1 MKLSS
6 MPKPDIKILAAAA
19 AAAVC
24 IGAACLSYETIYKA
38 TPEYSFSRIVAAA
51 QAGDGET
58 LSLSADESA
67 LAGQLFDSLIR
78 RHQGQTAAS
87 RALLLPVKGE
97 FIHACQTILAGDSDD
112 AQLEAARKV
121 ITDTGNKAG
130 LLLPASGWRYESSSW
145 SRQDGSG
152 YAQLTASFYNDS
164 LQASIPITFQL
175 EKVSARQWRVVA
187 FADPDAV
194 VQELQ
199 QASEA
204 ALAAANRPVS
214 QRIDSLVQITG
225 LSASI
230 VGGSTEQDTYLRIQY
245 TPKLSAQGK
254 ETLRKAKGLY
264 KLRRADSSVLFS
276 APIRIALYADGKV
289 HTSQFRLNAAVP
301 AQAELLRTATLEGLQ
316 SSISITSVQL
326 QDGTQLEL
334 KDSLTN

>member
-51 QAGDGET
+51 QAGDGEP

-78 RHQGQTAAS
+78 RQQGQTSAS
-87 RALLLPVKGE
+87 RALLLPVKSE

-121 ITDTGNKAG
+121 IADTGNKAG

-194 VQELQ
+194 VQELR

-214 QRIDSLVQITG
+214 QRIDALIQITG
-225 LSASI
+225 LSAS
-230 VGGSTEQDTYLRIQY
+230 VVRGSTEQDTYLRIQY

-254 ETLRKAKGLY
+254 ETLREVKGLY
-264 KLRRADSSVLFS
+264 ELRRTDSTLLFS
-276 APIRIALYADGKV
+276 APIRIALYADGKA

-301 AQAELLRTATLEGLQ
+301 AQAELLRMATLEGLQ

>member
-6 MPKPDIKILAAAA
+6 IPKPDIKILAAAA
-19 AAAVC
+19 AAAAC

-51 QAGDGET
+51 QDGDSEA
-58 LSLSADESA
+58 LSLSADEDA

-78 RHQGQTAAS
+78 RQQGQTAAS

-97 FIHACQTILAGDSDD
+97 FIHACQTLLAGDSDEARLEN
-112 AQLEAARKV
+112 AQKV
-121 ITDTGNKAG
+121 FADTGSQAG

-152 YAQLTASFYNDS
+152 YAQLTATFYNDS
-164 LQASIPITFQL
+164 LQASIPITFQM

-199 QASEA
+199 QAYET
-204 ALAAANRPVS
+204 ALTAANQPAV
-214 QRIDSLVQITG
+214 QRIESLIQATN
-225 LSASI
+225 LSATI
-230 VGGSTEQDTYLRIQY
+230 VRSSVAQDAYLRIQY

-254 ETLRKAKGLY
+254 ESLCEAKGLY
-264 KLRRADSSVLFS
+264 ELRRTDSTLLFS
-276 APIRIALYADGKV
+276 VPIHLALYSDGKP

-301 AQAELLRTATLEGLQ
+301 AQAELLNMGTLDGLQ
-316 SSISITSVQL
+316 SNISITSVQL
-326 QDGTQLEL
+326 KDGTQIEL

>member
-1 MKLSS
+1 MKVSS
-6 MPKPDIKILAAAA
+6 VPKPDIKILAAAA

-24 IGAACLSYETIYKA
+24 IGAACLSYETLYKA

-67 LAGQLFDSLIR
+67 LAGQLFDSLMR
-78 RHQGQTAAS
+78 RQQGQTAAS

-97 FIHACQTILAGDSDD
+97 FIHACQTLLAGDSDD

-121 ITDTGNKAG
+121 IADAGNKAG
-130 LLLPASGWRYESSSW
+130 LLLPSSGWRYESSSW

-152 YAQLTASFYNDS
+152 YAQLTATFYNDS

-175 EKVSARQWRVVA
+175 EKVSARQWRIVA

-199 QASEA
+199 QASAA
-204 ALAAANRPVS
+204 ALAAANRPVA
-214 QRIDSLVQITG
+214 QRIDSLVQITS
-225 LSASI
+225 LSAS
-230 VGGSTEQDTYLRIQY
+230 VVRGSTEQDTYLRIQY

-254 ETLRKAKGLY
+254 ETLREAKGRY
-264 KLRRADSSVLFS
+264 ELRRADSTVLFS
-276 APIRIALYADGKV
+276 APIRIAIYADGKA

-316 SSISITSVQL
+316 SRISITSVQL
-326 QDGTQLEL
+326 QDGTRLEL

>member
-6 MPKPDIKILAAAA
+6 IPKPDIKILAAAA
-19 AAAVC
+19 AAVAC
-24 IGAACLSYETIYKA
+24 IGTACLSYETIYKA

-51 QAGDGET
+51 QDGDSEA
-58 LSLSADESA
+58 LSLSADEDA

-78 RHQGQTAAS
+78 RQQGQTAAS

-97 FIHACQTILAGDSDD
+97 FIHACQTLLAGDSDE
-112 AQLEAARKV
+112 ARLENARKV
-121 ITDTGNKAG
+121 LADMGNQAG
-130 LLLPASGWRYESSSW
+130 LLLPASDWRYESSSW

-214 QRIDSLVQITG
+214 QRIDALIQITG
-225 LSASI
+225 LSAS
-230 VGGSTEQDTYLRIQY
+230 VVRGSTEQDTYLRIQY

-254 ETLRKAKGLY
+254 ETLREVKGLY
-264 KLRRADSSVLFS
+264 ELRRADSSVLFS
-276 APIRIALYADGKV
+276 APIRIALYADGKA

-301 AQAELLRTATLEGLQ
+301 AQAELLRMATLEGLQ
-316 SSISITSVQL
+316 SSISITAVQL

>member
-38 TPEYSFSRIVAAA
+38 TPEYSFSRIITAA
-51 QAGDGET
+51 QAGDGKT
-58 LSLSADESA
+58 LSLSADEA
-67 LAGQLFDSLIR
+67 ELASQLFDSLIHR
-78 RHQGQTAAS
+78 QQGQTTAS

-97 FIHACQTILAGDSDD
+97 FIHACQTLLAGDSDEI
-112 AQLEAARKV
+112 QLEAAQKV
-121 ITDTGNKAG
+121 IADVGNQTG
-130 LLLPASGWRYESSSW
+130 LLLPASGWRYESASW

-152 YAQLTASFYNDS
+152 YAQLTATFYNDL
-164 LQASIPITFQL
+164 LQVSIPITFQL
-175 EKVSARQWRVVA
+175 EKVSARQWRIVA

-199 QASEA
+199 QTSEA
-204 ALAAANRPVS
+204 ALAAANRPIS

-225 LSASI
+225 LSASV

-254 ETLRKAKGLY
+254 ETLREAKGLY
-264 KLRRADSSVLFS
+264 ELRRADSSVLFS
-276 APIRIALYADGKV
+276 APIRIALYADGKA

-301 AQAELLRTATLEGLQ
+301 AQAELLRMATLEGLQ

-334 KDSLTN
+334 KNSLTN

>member
-6 MPKPDIKILAAAA
+6 IPKPDIKILAAAA
-19 AAAVC
+19 AAVAC
-24 IGAACLSYETIYKA
+24 IGTACLSYETIYKA

-51 QAGDGET
+51 QDGDSEA
-58 LSLSADESA
+58 LSLSADEDA

-78 RHQGQTAAS
+78 RQQGQTAAS

-97 FIHACQTILAGDSDD
+97 FIHACQTLLAGDSDE
-112 AQLEAARKV
+112 ARLENARKV
-121 ITDTGNKAG
+121 LAD
-130 LLLPASGWRYESSSW
+130 ASDWRYESSSW
-145 SRQDGSG
+145 SRQDCSG
-152 YAQLTASFYNDS
+152 YAQLTAIFYNDS

-204 ALAAANRPVS
+204 ALAAANRPIS

-254 ETLRKAKGLY
+254 ETLREAKGLY

-276 APIRIALYADGKV
+276 APIRIALYADGKA

-301 AQAELLRTATLEGLQ
+301 AQAELLRMATLEGLQ
-316 SSISITSVQL
+316 SSISITAVQL

>member
-6 MPKPDIKILAAAA
+6 IPKPDIKILAAAA
-19 AAAVC
+19 AAAAC

-51 QAGDGET
+51 QDGDSEA
-58 LSLSADESA
+58 LSLSADEDA

-78 RHQGQTAAS
+78 RQQGQTAAS

-97 FIHACQTILAGDSDD
+97 FIHACQTLLAGDSDEARLEN
-112 AQLEAARKV
+112 AQKV
-121 ITDTGNKAG
+121 FADTGSQAG

-152 YAQLTASFYNDS
+152 YAQLTATFYNDS
-164 LQASIPITFQL
+164 LQASIPITFQM

-199 QASEA
+199 QAYET
-204 ALAAANRPVS
+204 ALTAANQPAV
-214 QRIDSLVQITG
+214 QRIESLIQATN
-225 LSASI
+225 LSATI
-230 VGGSTEQDTYLRIQY
+230 VRSSVAQDAYLRIQY

-254 ETLRKAKGLY
+254 ESLCEAKGLY
-264 KLRRADSSVLFS
+264 ELRRTDSTLLFS
-276 APIRIALYADGKV
+276 VPIHLALYSDDKP

-301 AQAELLRTATLEGLQ
+301 AQAELLNMGTLDGLQ
-316 SSISITSVQL
+316 SNISITSVQL
-326 QDGTQLEL
+326 KDGTQIEL

>member
-6 MPKPDIKILAAAA
+6 IPKPDIKILAAAA
-19 AAAVC
+19 AAVAC
-24 IGAACLSYETIYKA
+24 IGTACLSYETIYKA

-51 QAGDGET
+51 QDGDSEA
-58 LSLSADESA
+58 LSLSADEDA

-78 RHQGQTAAS
+78 RQQGQTAAS

-152 YAQLTASFYNDS
+152 YAQLTATFYNDS
-164 LQASIPITFQL
+164 LQASIPITFQM

-199 QASEA
+199 QAYET
-204 ALAAANRPVS
+204 ALTAANQPAV
-214 QRIDSLVQITG
+214 QRIESLIQATN
-225 LSASI
+225 LSATI
-230 VGGSTEQDTYLRIQY
+230 VRSSVAQDAYLRIQY

-254 ETLRKAKGLY
+254 ESLCEAKGLY
-264 KLRRADSSVLFS
+264 ELRRTDSTLLFS
-276 APIRIALYADGKV
+276 VPIHLALYSDGKP

-301 AQAELLRTATLEGLQ
+301 AQAELLNMGTLDGLQ
-316 SSISITSVQL
+316 SNISITSVQL
-326 QDGTQLEL
+326 KDGTQIEL

>member
-6 MPKPDIKILAAAA
+6 IPKPDIKILAAAA

-24 IGAACLSYETIYKA
+24 IGVACLSYETIYKA

-51 QAGDGET
+51 QAGDDET

-78 RHQGQTAAS
+78 RQQGQTAAS

-97 FIHACQTILAGDSDD
+97 FIHACQTILTGDSDD

-121 ITDTGNKAG
+121 IADTGNKAG

-214 QRIDSLVQITG
+214 QRIDALIQITG
-225 LSASI
+225 LSAS
-230 VGGSTEQDTYLRIQY
+230 VVRGSTEQDTYLRIQY
-245 TPKLSAQGK
+245 TPKLSAQSK
-254 ETLRKAKGLY
+254 ETLREVKGLY
-264 KLRRADSSVLFS
+264 ELRRTDSTLLFS
-276 APIRIALYADGKV
+276 APIRIALYADGKA

-301 AQAELLRTATLEGLQ
+301 AQAELLRMATLEGLQ

-334 KDSLTN
+334 KDSLIN

>member
-6 MPKPDIKILAAAA
+6 IPKPDIKILAAAA
-19 AAAVC
+19 AAAAC

-51 QAGDGET
+51 QDGDSEA
-58 LSLSADESA
+58 LSLSADEDA

-78 RHQGQTAAS
+78 RQQGQTAAS

-97 FIHACQTILAGDSDD
+97 FIHACQTLLAGDSDEARLEN
-112 AQLEAARKV
+112 AQKV
-121 ITDTGNKAG
+121 FADTGSQAG

-152 YAQLTASFYNDS
+152 YAQLTATFYNDS
-164 LQASIPITFQL
+164 LQASIPITFQM

-199 QASEA
+199 QAYET
-204 ALAAANRPVS
+204 ALTAANQPAV
-214 QRIDSLVQITG
+214 QLIESLIQATN
-225 LSASI
+225 LSATI
-230 VGGSTEQDTYLRIQY
+230 VRSSVAQDAYLRIQY

-254 ETLRKAKGLY
+254 ESLCEAKGLY
-264 KLRRADSSVLFS
+264 ELRRTDSTLLFS
-276 APIRIALYADGKV
+276 VPIHLALYSDGKP

-301 AQAELLRTATLEGLQ
+301 AQAELLNMGTLDGLQ
-316 SSISITSVQL
+316 SNISITSVQL
-326 QDGTQLEL
+326 KDGTQIEL

>member
-6 MPKPDIKILAAAA
+6 IPKPDIKILAAAA
-19 AAAVC
+19 AAAAC
-24 IGAACLSYETIYKA
+24 IGTACLSYETIYKA

-51 QAGDGET
+51 QDGDSEA
-58 LSLSADESA
+58 LSLSADEDA

-78 RHQGQTAAS
+78 RQQGQTAAS

-97 FIHACQTILAGDSDD
+97 FIHACQTLLAGDSDE
-112 AQLEAARKV
+112 ARLENARKV
-121 ITDTGNKAG
+121 LADMGNQAG
-130 LLLPASGWRYESSSW
+130 LLLPASDWRYESSSW

-214 QRIDSLVQITG
+214 QRIDALIQITG
-225 LSASI
+225 LSAS
-230 VGGSTEQDTYLRIQY
+230 VVRGSTEQDTYLRIQY

-254 ETLRKAKGLY
+254 ETLREVKGLY
-264 KLRRADSSVLFS
+264 ELRRADSSVLFS
-276 APIRIALYADGKV
+276 APIRIALYADGKA

-301 AQAELLRTATLEGLQ
+301 AQAELLRMATLEGLQ
-316 SSISITSVQL
+316 SSISITAVQL
-326 QDGTQLEL
+326 QDGTRLEL

>member
-6 MPKPDIKILAAAA
+6 IPKPDIKILAAAA
-19 AAAVC
+19 AAVAC
-24 IGAACLSYETIYKA
+24 IGTACLSYETIYKA

-51 QAGDGET
+51 QDGDSEA
-58 LSLSADESA
+58 LSLSADEDA
-67 LAGQLFDSLIR
+67 LAGQLFDSL
-78 RHQGQTAAS
+78 
-87 RALLLPVKGE
+87 
-97 FIHACQTILAGDSDD
+97 LAGDSDE
-112 AQLEAARKV
+112 ARLENARKV
-121 ITDTGNKAG
+121 LADMGNQAG
-130 LLLPASGWRYESSSW
+130 LLLPASDWRYESSSW

-199 QASEA
+199 QGSEA

-214 QRIDSLVQITG
+214 QRIDSLVQITS
-225 LSASI
+225 LSAS
-230 VGGSTEQDTYLRIQY
+230 VVRGSTEQDTYLRIQY

-254 ETLRKAKGLY
+254 ETLREAKGLY
-264 KLRRADSSVLFS
+264 ELRRADSSVLFS
-276 APIRIALYADGKV
+276 APIRIAIYADGKA

-316 SSISITSVQL
+316 SRISITSVQL

>member
-1 MKLSS
+1 

-175 EKVSARQWRVVA
+175 EKVSAHQWRVVA

-199 QASEA
+199 QAYET
-204 ALAAANRPVS
+204 ALTAANQPAV
-214 QRIDSLVQITG
+214 QRIESLIQATN
-225 LSASI
+225 LSATI
-230 VGGSTEQDTYLRIQY
+230 VRSSVAQDAYLRIQY

-254 ETLRKAKGLY
+254 ESLCEAKGLY
-264 KLRRADSSVLFS
+264 ELRRTDSTLLFS
-276 APIRIALYADGKV
+276 VPIHLALYSDGKP

-301 AQAELLRTATLEGLQ
+301 AQAELLNMGTLDGLQ
-316 SSISITSVQL
+316 SNISITSVQL
-326 QDGTQLEL
+326 KDGTQIEL